1 MIQWVCIH
9 RLGTTFE
16 MFSSF
21 CRCHLNYKPDL
32 TNLQCTDQKCTWS
45 VSVTTTRHTHHNY
58 QITACR
64 VVMPSYIQQRHTRED
79 NKHYMHASSSYLTA
93 HIHYSNPGCSV
104 AISAEK
110 PRFSATVIAH
120 VSLLAIAMSYK
131 RNVSLGC
138 KTYA

>member
-16 MFSSF
+16 MFCSF

-45 VSVTTTRHTHHNY
+45 VSVTTPRHTHHNY

-64 VVMPSYIQQRHTRED
+64 VVMPSYIQQKHTRED